1 MAVIKQNRFVVIQIS
16 CYFTNVQQFG
26 FMVNYLT
33 TKIIRDTKER
43 IHMTS
48 RVVEQF
54 LQLVQ
59 IDSETKHEEVIAP
72 VLVSLLEE
80 LGFDVLQDDAHTR
93 NGHGA
98 GNIIATLKGNKDGVD
113 PIYFTTHMDT
123 VVPGKGIKP
132 EIREDGYIYS
142 DGTTILGADDKAGI
156 AASLEMV
163 KRLKEQNIAHGD
175 IQFIITAGEESG
187 LVGAKELDPAHIH
200 AKYGF
205 AIDSDGK
212 VGGIV
217 TSAPFQAK
225 LMVKVLGKTAHAGV
239 APEKGIS
246 AITVAAK
253 AIAQMKLGRI
263 DEETTA
269 NIGRFEGGQATNIV
283 CDEVSILAEARSIR
297 REKLD
302 AQTAHMKETFERV
315 AQQLGAQAQVDIQIM
330 YPGFSVT
337 EDDKVV
343 QVAVEAVKTVGRTP
357 LLGSSG
363 GGSDANVIAGFGI
376 PTVNLSVGYEEIH
389 TTNERMPIEELEK
402 LADLLVEIVR
412 TVAK

>member
-1 MAVIKQNRFVVIQIS
+1 M
-16 CYFTNVQQFG
+16 
-26 FMVNYLT
+26 
-33 TKIIRDTKER
+33 
-43 IHMTS
+43 S
-48 RVVEQF
+48 RLVEEF

-72 VLVSLLEE
+72 VLVEKLQQM
-80 LGFDVLQDDAHTR
+80 GFDVFQDDAHTR

-98 GNIIATLKGNKDGVD
+98 GNIIATLKGDETID
-113 PIYFTTHMDT
+113 PIYFTVHMDT

-142 DGTTILGADDKAGI
+142 DGTTILGADDKAGM
-156 AASLEMV
+156 AALFEMA
-163 KRLKEQNIAHGD
+163 RRIKEKKLAHGT

-187 LVGAKELDPAHIH
+187 LVGAKELDPAHIV

-205 AIDSDGK
+205 AVDSDGK

-217 TSAPFQAK
+217 VAAPFQAK
-225 LMVKVLGKTAHAGV
+225 VMTKVLGKTAHAGV

-253 AIAQMKLGRI
+253 AVAQMKLGRL

-283 CDEVSILAEARSIR
+283 CDEVTILAEARSID
-297 REKLD
+297 EAKLN

-315 AQQLGAQAQVDIQIM
+315 AEENGARAEVEVKLM
-330 YPGFSVT
+330 YPGFRAA
-337 EDDKVV
+337 EDEQVV
-343 QVAVEAVKTVGRTP
+343 KIAKAAVEAVGRTP
-357 LLGSSG
+357 QLGISG

-389 TTNERMPIEELEK
+389 TTNERMPVEELEK
-402 LADLLVEIVR
+402 LADLLEAIIVQ
-412 TVAK
+412 TTK